1 MSQSVEAPS
10 RGLWRDANFLRF
22 WGGQASAQFG
32 AQVTEL
38 ALPVIAVLLLHASEF
53 EVGALGAAGLAAFLV
68 VGLPAGAWIDR
79 LRKRRVMIVAD
90 LVRALTLAAVPLLW
104 WAGALE
110 VWHLM
115 VVAAIM
121 GIATVFFDVSYQ
133 SVIPALVRPGQIP
146 EANGK
151 LEATSQLAGI
161 AGPAAG
167 GVLIS
172 ILTAPLAMLATVATY
187 LISFGAL
194 CLTRD
199 DERVAPREEHEP
211 LPRAIAEGLR
221 WVFGNAYLRRIVGTT
236 AVSNLFG
243 TVSFT
248 VLPLFLLRELGFS
261 PAQMGIV
268 FGLSSV
274 GGLLGAL
281 ATPHL
286 VRLVGEARAIPVS
299 AVAFALAGLV
309 LPLAASVPAIAFPLL
324 VVQGFVGMASTL
336 AYNITQVSFRQRITP
351 GRLLGRMNASI
362 RFVVWGVMPLAAL
375 AAGSLAAWI
384 GVVPTMWI
392 GAIGGLASAGFV
404 MTRLFWSNRD
414 LPAGE

>member
-248 VLPLFLLRELGFS
+248 VLPLLLLRELGFS

-299 AVAFALAGLV
+299 SRRSRSVS
-309 LPLAASVPAIAFPLL
+309 AS
-324 VVQGFVGMASTL
+324 
-336 AYNITQVSFRQRITP
+336 RP
-351 GRLLGRMNASI
+351 GGCS
-362 RFVVWGVMPLAAL
+362 
-375 AAGSLAAWI
+375 
-384 GVVPTMWI
+384 
-392 GAIGGLASAGFV
+392 GA
-404 MTRLFWSNRD
+404 
-414 LPAGE
+414 